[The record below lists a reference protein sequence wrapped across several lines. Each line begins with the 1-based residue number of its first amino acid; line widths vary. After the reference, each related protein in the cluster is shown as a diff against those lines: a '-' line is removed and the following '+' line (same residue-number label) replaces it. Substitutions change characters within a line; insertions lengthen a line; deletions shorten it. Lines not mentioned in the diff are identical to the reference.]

1 MSDHIQ
7 GQKCKDSPAYSIGTM
22 HLRDGLYETPSLI
35 GSAHHIFFKILQ
47 VDIKNDTSRL
57 LRY

>member
-35 GSAHHIFFKILQ
+35 GSAHYIFFKIL
-47 VDIKNDTSRL
+47 
-57 LRY
+57 